1 MGLSTQERMEVA
13 VGTVID
19 EETGVVRDVEVGIE
33 SGEERVVEE
42 GENVG
47 FDLDLRELSGG

>member
-1 MGLSTQERMEVA
+1 MEVT

-19 EETGVVRDVEVGIE
+19 EETSVVRDIEVGIE
-33 SGEERVVEE
+33 SWEERVVEE

-47 FDLDLRELSGG
+47 FDLDLRELFWG

>member
-33 SGEERVVEE
+33 SREERVVEE

>member
-1 MGLSTQERMEVA
+1 MGLSTQERVEVA

-33 SGEERVVEE
+33 SREERVVEE

>member
-33 SGEERVVEE
+33 SREERVVEE

-47 FDLDLRELSGG
+47 FDLDLRELFGG

>member
-1 MGLSTQERMEVA
+1 MEVT

-19 EETGVVRDVEVGIE
+19 EETSVVRDVEVGIE
-33 SGEERVVEE
+33 SREERVVEE

-47 FDLDLRELSGG
+47 FDLDLRELFGG

>member
-1 MGLSTQERMEVA
+1 MEVT

-19 EETGVVRDVEVGIE
+19 EETSVVRDVEVGIE
-33 SGEERVVEE
+33 SWEERVVEE

-47 FDLDLRELSGG
+47 FDLDLREFFWG

>member
-1 MGLSTQERMEVA
+1 MEVA

-19 EETGVVRDVEVGIE
+19 EETSVVRDVEVGIE

-47 FDLDLRELSGG
+47 FDLDLRELFGG